1 MPHPMPRFLRPL
13 GLLIP
18 LLLTGC
24 GSDTPGDGDGDGDPE
39 PVVMTQFDRDMLAAH
54 NAARRNV
61 SPAASP
67 ALEDLTWDEQATRT
81 AKAYAARC
89 KFEHNAGRGN
99 LGENL
104 TAASSSAMGAQR
116 VVQGWVDEAANY
128 DHAAN
133 TCASGKVCGHYTQ
146 VVWRNTKALGC
157 AVQECTT
164 NSPFGSHG
172 PNWTLWVCNYAPPGN
187 YVGQRPY

>member
-1 MPHPMPRFLRPL
+1 MPRPTPRHLRPL

-24 GSDTPGDGDGDGDPE
+24 GSDTPGEEDGDTE
-39 PVVMTQFDRDMLAAH
+39 PLVMTQFDRDMLAAH
-54 NAARRNV
+54 NAARRSV

-89 KFEHNAGRGN
+89 QFSHNPNRGN

-104 TAASSSAMGAQR
+104 TAASSSAMGAQG
-116 VVQGWVDEAANY
+116 VVQGWVDEAAHY
-128 DHAAN
+128 DHTAN

-146 VVWRNTKALGC
+146 VVWRNTRALGC

-164 NSPFGSHG
+164 NSPFGSQF
-172 PNWTLWVCNYAPPGN
+172 PKWSLWVCNYAPPGN

>member
-1 MPHPMPRFLRPL
+1 MLRSMPRSLRPL
-13 GLLIP
+13 GLLLP
-18 LLLTGC
+18 LVLTGC
-24 GSDTPGDGDGDGDPE
+24 GSDTPGEGDGDGDTE
-39 PVVMTQFDRDMLAAH
+39 PLVMTQFDRDMLAAH
-54 NAARRNV
+54 NAARRDV
-61 SPAASP
+61 SPAATP

-89 KFEHNAGRGN
+89 QFSHNPDRGN

-104 TAASSSAMGAQR
+104 TAASSSAMGAQG
-116 VVQGWVDEAANY
+116 VVQGWVDEAAHY

-146 VVWRNTKALGC
+146 VVWRGTRALGC

-164 NSPFGSHG
+164 NSPFGDRF